1 MKLQASYV
9 ERPFRKLRKQLN
21 TFPSNPKPEDVHSLR
36 TQTRRLEATVAA
48 LELGQK
54 KESQE
59 LVRIIKPVRKAA
71 GKVRDMDVLIGDVLT
86 ISGEPADEAAIRL
99 VEHLAKR
106 RVKDAR
112 KLHDMVR
119 RHRRDARDCLKESGR
134 IIRKT
139 LKDESTTVD
148 SETGPQILITELSH
162 WPELNEG
169 NLHLFRIRI
178 KELRYMLQLS
188 QHPDEKLVDALGE
201 VKDTVG
207 EWHDWIEL
215 SKIARK
221 VLDPQSDSGV
231 IKRIEGTGNTRLVAA
246 LTAANKVRERYFG
259 VSDGRRASRKI
270 LPMAS

>member
-1 MKLQASYV
+1 MKLQADDV
-9 ERPFRKLRKQLN
+9 EKPFRKLRKQLN

-36 TQTRRLEATVAA
+36 TQTRRLEATFAA

-54 KESQE
+54 KKSRE
-59 LVRIIKPVRKAA
+59 LAKLIRPVRKAA

-86 ISGEPADEAAIRL
+86 ISAEPADEAAVRL

-112 KLHDMVR
+112 RLHDVVR
-119 RHRRDARDCLKESGR
+119 RLRRDVRDCLKESGR

-148 SETGPQILITELSH
+148 SDTGPQILITELSH
-162 WPELNEG
+162 WPALHED

-188 QHPDEKLVDALGE
+188 QHPDEKLVDALGG

-207 EWHDWIEL
+207 EWHDWVEL
-215 SKIARK
+215 LKIAK
-221 VLDPQSDSGV
+221 EVLDPQSDRGI
-231 IKRIEGTGNTRLVAA
+231 IKRIEDTGNTKLIASLA
-246 LTAANKVRERYFG
+246 AANKLRERFFG